1 MCLGLSS
8 LVIAAVALLVAA
20 PSNAARPVDTDND
33 GVEDASDNCLLNPNP
48 HQENTSYT
56 SLLDDEGDVCDRS
69 TINPIIEGTQKDAGF
84 HVSTPFYRARVVPK
98 RDFGVEFSAESGM
111 FTAPNG
117 GIGVPGA
124 DDSGVV
130 TFTPANLSGVANAYK
145 LSSAPSVQQSTW
157 QSLVA
162 EDLFTAR
169 RRPNIRFHFGS
180 GANAVGLGLEVP
192 IAEVPAGSDLAFEIA
207 LALPQGWSIDAN
219 ELGAQGI
226 GRLTLKDG
234 SGVAKIRLSA
244 VQLGAFGHETKLED
258 NANFFGLQRLTE
270 ELNATPL
277 DATAG
282 PADLVGS
289 RRLLDDEGNPLMPD
303 EAALVQT
310 SYTLMENQADSDLGV
325 TQVAGNVITLV
336 APAAFIGRNRATS
349 SLMGVGI
356 GVSSLTDPSFGAG
369 KTVYGRHIVNFD
381 EEVVVSG
388 DAVTVEF
395 EQVIGTFD
403 GQPVPYDLFPN
414 QGGTA
419 AIEDW
424 ARQQQTG
431 FGAVTM
437 LMTGN
442 STFRFADTSGDCS
455 DLNGGAGVGI
465 GPGGRVGPNHPCL
478 QTDPIDRPTNTGR
491 CEAGLVMRGWFSA
504 DDRHPAPGERVPDED
519 TEQDLLTVEGS
530 MGGLGCV
537 DSDCYVEEFHHIG
550 KHDPNVT
557 DEIAQHAKVGLG
569 CSAAS
574 GVRISRNPSDGKIV
588 SNVPLDLN
596 GCSEEDVGSGLCQPI
611 LAGAPDYPPQPPGT
625 GICNLTADRVQLIGI
640 AAGASWNACTDLT
653 LPSGTGVALAM
664 EYGEGRIGPKAL
676 NAATGACEA
685 IIVPDPGASVIE
697 GFQVGVAFG
706 GGANVDGATGEP
718 LSADSLNAVP
728 PNQYCIDK
736 FVVEKT
742 EVGMA
747 VGGNVDVEV
756 SRCTIGETQ
765 FGSVAVGAGGANEV
779 DPTSLVSGGYPG
791 CREVENGDGKSC
803 ATVAEEL
810 ACPSCRKNDENFL
823 AVAAGGLSAPTR
835 LEISQCV
842 LGLDDQGNVVSG
854 MNPALPDLDLD
865 PTLTATRL
873 GLTIAGRDAGPAAVP
888 IQVGKGPDTIA
899 NADLL
904 TIILDGNNIGLK
916 DDSNG
921 NGQASI
927 YFDNKD
933 SLGASQVNVNAED
946 NCYKLGSTGTG
957 LDCAASSVLATASN
971 DQALLDLNQEAE
983 DGAAS
988 LAKPAGG
995 DLDSP
1000 FKFYSSEPTG
1010 TPNPLPPIEVHDA
1023 FFGSWTVMTPIRPLD
1038 LGVPVDKD
1046 GEGIAN
1052 TEAHLNC
1059 HEIREE
1065 QATEDQDVSLSTQFG
1080 VHDLRLVNATSLC
1093 LAATRD
1099 GVGSA
1104 EGQNAY
1110 VCYQRGDAPDAPEVQ
1125 VELEDDLEGFAR
1137 LMRAKPPPVAGC
1149 NPVSV
1154 PALNIVA
1161 APEDAGAD
1169 HLACFQLSDVAGEPA
1184 FEPKIAVM
1192 ADALTAIGAEDTVD
1206 VVRARMLCERA
1217 TASCSTCP

>member
-1 MCLGLSS
+1 VRSTISLGLSFF
-8 LVIAAVALLVAA
+8 VIAAVGLLVAA
-20 PSNAARPVDTDND
+20 PSNAAKPVDTDND
-33 GVEDASDNCLLNPNP
+33 GVEDASDNCVANPNP
-48 HQENTSYT
+48 HQENTS
-56 SLLDDEGDVCDRS
+56 SDDGEGDVCDRD
-69 TINPIIEGTQKDAGF
+69 TINPIIEGTRKDAGL

-98 RDFGVEFSAESGM
+98 RDFAVEFSAESGM
-111 FTAPNG
+111 FTASNG
-117 GIGVPGA
+117 GIGIPGA

-130 TFTPANLSGVANAYK
+130 IFTPTDLSGVANAYK

-157 QSLVA
+157 QSVVA

-169 RRPNIRFHFGS
+169 RRPDIRFHFGS

-207 LALPQGWSIDAN
+207 LALPAGWSIDAS

-234 SGVAKIRLSA
+234 SGAAKIRLSA

-258 NANFFGLQRLTE
+258 NADFFGLQRLTE
-270 ELNATPL
+270 ELDATPL
-277 DATAG
+277 DATVG
-282 PADLVGS
+282 PMDKVGS
-289 RRLLDDEGNPLMPD
+289 NFAGGI

-310 SYTLMENQADSDLGV
+310 SYTLKENQADSDLGL

-336 APAAFIGRNRATS
+336 APAAFIERNRATS

-356 GVSSLTDPSFGAG
+356 GISSLTDASLGTG
-369 KTVYGRHIVNFD
+369 DGENDTVEVYGRHIVNFD

-388 DAVTVEF
+388 DDVTVEF

-437 LMTGN
+437 VMTGN
-442 STFRFADTSGDCS
+442 STFRFADTGGDCS
-455 DLNGGAGVGI
+455 DLNGGTGVGI

-478 QTDPIDRPTNTGR
+478 QTDPIDRTTNTGR
-491 CEAGLVMRGWFSA
+491 CEVGLVMRGSFSA
-504 DDRHPAPGERVPDED
+504 DDPGKK
-519 TEQDLLTVEGS
+519 DLLTVEGS
-530 MGGLGCV
+530 MGGLGCAE
-537 DSDCYVEEFHHIG
+537 SDCDVEELKHIG

-557 DEIAQHAKVGLG
+557 DEIAQHAKLGLG

-588 SNVPLDLN
+588 SNVPLDMN
-596 GCSEEDVGSGLCQPI
+596 GCSEEDVGSGACQPI
-611 LAGAPDYPPQPPGT
+611 PLSQPPGT

-640 AAGASWNACTDLT
+640 GAGASWNACTDLT

-664 EYGEGRIGPKAL
+664 EYGEGRIGPKAV

-697 GFQVGVAFG
+697 GFQVGVALG

-718 LSADSLNAVP
+718 LSADSPNALP

-747 VGGNVDVEV
+747 VGGNVDVEA

-765 FGSVAVGAGGANEV
+765 FSSVAVGAGGANEV
-779 DPTSLVSGGYPG
+779 DPTTVT
-791 CREVENGDGKSC
+791 CREVANGDGTSC

-854 MNPALPDLDLD
+854 MNPALPDLNLD

-873 GLTIAGRDAGPAAVP
+873 GLTIAGRDAGPGAVP

-899 NADLL
+899 NDDLL

-916 DDSNG
+916 QGS

-933 SLGASQVNVNAED
+933 SRGASQVNVNAED
-946 NCYKLGSTGTG
+946 NCYKLGLTG
-957 LDCAASSVLATASN
+957 LDCAANSVLATAAN
-971 DQALLDLNQEAE
+971 DQELLDLNQEAE
-983 DGAAS
+983 DAAAS

-995 DLDSP
+995 DLESP

-1010 TPNPLPPIEVHDA
+1010 TPNPLPSLQVHDA
-1023 FFGSWTVMTPIRPLD
+1023 FFGSITDMTPIRPLD
-1038 LGVPVDKD
+1038 IGVPVDKN

-1065 QATEDQDVSLSTQFG
+1065 QATEDHDVSVSTQFG
-1080 VHDLRLVNATSLC
+1080 VHDLRLVNAVSLC
-1093 LAATRD
+1093 LPATRD

-1110 VCYQRGDAPDAPEVQ
+1110 VCYQRGNVTEDPQVQ

-1137 LMRAKPPPVAGC
+1137 LMRAKPPPVHVC

-1154 PALNIVA
+1154 EALGIFA
-1161 APEDAGAD
+1161 DDLEDPGVD
-1169 HLACFQLSDVAGEPA
+1169 HLACFQLSDVAGEPD

-1192 ADALTAIGAEDTVD
+1192 ADALTALGAEANVD
-1206 VVRARMLCERA
+1206 VVRPRMLCERA
-1217 TASCSTCP
+1217 TAAFTCETNTCP